1 MYFRLII
8 WFLCELMVFQP
19 NVYDN
24 NKLLLAAYM
33 LICCFVA
40 GAVCDWIREGFK
52 KTTVS
57 CIMKYAVVVI
67 LVIVCTVSGLLTMV
81 REQYSGT
88 KGANYELYNKE
99 LLDAC
104 TFIEENTPA
113 NSVILTANN
122 HNNAVASL
130 TGRNIVCGSS
140 TFLYFH
146 GFDTYNRELD
156 VADMYSDPASAADL
170 YSRTPAR
177 LPTISPATATSLQK
191 STVWPKPENST
202 SRSACCRR

>member
-1 MYFRLII
+1 MYYLKNIGLVAILFVPAWIFAKKRDIAHVFPALII

-156 VADMYSDPASAADL
+156 VAGHVFRPRASAADL
-170 YSRTPAR
+170 
-177 LPTISPATATSLQK
+177 I
-191 STVWPKPENST
+191 
-202 SRSACCRR
+202 

>member
-1 MYFRLII
+1 
-8 WFLCELMVFQP
+8 
-19 NVYDN
+19 
-24 NKLLLAAYM
+24 M

-170 YSRTPAR
+170 YNYYDVDFVLVSHEEYNAFENINEQAIYDTFNC
-177 LPTISPATATSLQK
+177 IY
-191 STVWPKPENST
+191 STENV
-202 SRSACCRR
+202 RIYQVR